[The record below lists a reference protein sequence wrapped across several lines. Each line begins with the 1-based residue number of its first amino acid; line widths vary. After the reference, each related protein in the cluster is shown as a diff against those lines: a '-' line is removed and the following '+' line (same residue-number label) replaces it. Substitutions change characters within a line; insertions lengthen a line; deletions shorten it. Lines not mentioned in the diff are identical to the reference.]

1 MHAVKLM
8 DRIDA
13 SHRLSLDP
21 PADTPEGEAE
31 AIVLVRPA
39 SVAGAAPAAPQGA
52 SLLAFFQDLDRRP
65 QRPSRSRQ
73 DIDVQIAAERASW
86 D

>member
-8 DRIDA
+8 ARIDA
-13 SHRLSLDP
+13 SHRLSLDL

-31 AIVLVRPA
+31 VIVLIRPA
-39 SVAGAAPAAPQGA
+39 PAPGVVPPAPQGA
-52 SLLAFFQDLDRRP
+52 SLLAFFQDLDQRP
-65 QRPSRSRQ
+65 QRPSRSRE
-73 DIDVQIAAERASW
+73 DIDAQIAAERASW

>member
-8 DRIDA
+8 ARIDA
-13 SHRLSLDP
+13 SHRLSLDL

-31 AIVLVRPA
+31 VIVLARP
-39 SVAGAAPAAPQGA
+39 SPVVGAVPPTPQGT
-52 SLLAFFQDLDRRP
+52 SLLAFFQDLDQRP
-65 QRPSRSRQ
+65 QRPSRSRE
-73 DIDVQIAAERASW
+73 DIDAQIAAERAGW